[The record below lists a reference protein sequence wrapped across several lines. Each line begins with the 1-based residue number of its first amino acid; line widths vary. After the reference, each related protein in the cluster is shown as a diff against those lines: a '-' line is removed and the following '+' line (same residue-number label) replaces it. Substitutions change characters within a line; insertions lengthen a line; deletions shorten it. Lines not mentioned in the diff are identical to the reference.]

1 MIFFSLST
9 NHFMN
14 KRPVSV
20 TVIAWIILVTSAF
33 SLAAA
38 AFTINNPM
46 TQELMAKTPVPVPVQ
61 YSILFF
67 GLLISVVSAIFMLRG
82 ANWARMLYIVWG
94 AIGLL
99 FGLFTSPA
107 KLMLIPGILIYAIFV
122 FFLLRPKASE
132 YFTGSANVQRG

>member
-1 MIFFSLST
+1 
-9 NHFMN
+9 
-14 KRPVSV
+14 
-20 TVIAWIILVTSAF
+20 
-33 SLAAA
+33 
-38 AFTINNPM
+38 
-46 TQELMAKTPVPVPVQ
+46 
-61 YSILFF
+61 
-67 GLLISVVSAIFMLRG
+67 
-82 ANWARMLYIVWG
+82 MLYIVWG